1 MEGAFPWR
9 LSRLA
14 RRSVSF
20 SGIDVSLAISIATPV
35 PCTTLCGVTKLDIQ
49 ERQEGDVAV
58 LTLTGQMILD
68 DGDLAFGRRMAELL
82 SRGVV
87 KVVVDLGGVTFIDSS
102 GVGMLAAKLK
112 SVRERGGDMRLLH
125 LTSRS
130 QRLFGMLKL
139 MMAFETFDNEEAAV
153 RSFVARPG
161 V

>member
-1 MEGAFPWR
+1 M
-9 LSRLA
+9 
-14 RRSVSF
+14 
-20 SGIDVSLAISIATPV
+20 
-35 PCTTLCGVTKLDIQ
+35 TKLDIQ

-68 DGDLAFGRRMAELL
+68 DGDLAFGRRMADLV

-112 SVRERGGDMRLLH
+112 SVREKGGDMRLLH

-139 MMAFETFDNEEAAV
+139 MMAFETFDDEDAAV